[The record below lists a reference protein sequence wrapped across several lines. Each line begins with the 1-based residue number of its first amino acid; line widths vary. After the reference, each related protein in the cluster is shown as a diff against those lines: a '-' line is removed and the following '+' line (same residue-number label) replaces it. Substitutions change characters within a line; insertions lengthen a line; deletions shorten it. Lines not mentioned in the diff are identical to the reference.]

1 MAGCYGPQSVIWYR
15 VECPF
20 RVHRSRS
27 FSGRFQCQCLIQS
40 GVPRTYRLRDGRANL
55 SKTRPWRGRQDR
67 ATQFSF
73 EKKRWACRQ
82 VHQVS
87 SRMPSRMQRRG
98 NAPSFP
104 RMRESSGC
112 QKAAQFSA
120 EGCTWP
126 PGTHG
131 ECIQTCTKHA
141 LIARSW
147 CVPKTPRHPTGQAS
161 ELEPRPSRA
170 CGNPVVVRKRPRSSV
185 EGCTIAPGMP
195 LKCIQTCTKHALIVR
210 RVPRSWSLRQGRA
223 GFGFRIW
230 GPGIRP
236 QLRKRPFTMKAAKN
250 AKIWSRKIHL
260 PGFSSRSS
268 KGEEGFSRRH

>member
-161 ELEPRPSRA
+161 EVESASFPRMGESSGCRKAAPIQRRRMHERPRNALEVHSNLHETCTDCA
-170 CGNPVVVRKRPRSSV
+170 LVVRSEDSTAPYKIDNQRWNCVIPALAGMTRLTESV
-185 EGCTIAPGMP
+185 LNSA
-195 LKCIQTCTKHALIVR
+195 
-210 RVPRSWSLRQGRA
+210 
-223 GFGFRIW
+223 
-230 GPGIRP
+230 
-236 QLRKRPFTMKAAKN
+236 
-250 AKIWSRKIHL
+250 
-260 PGFSSRSS
+260 
-268 KGEEGFSRRH
+268 